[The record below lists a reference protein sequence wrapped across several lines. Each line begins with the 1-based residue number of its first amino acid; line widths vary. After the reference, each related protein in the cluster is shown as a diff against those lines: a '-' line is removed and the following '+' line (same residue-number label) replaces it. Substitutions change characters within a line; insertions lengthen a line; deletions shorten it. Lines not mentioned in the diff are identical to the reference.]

1 MVRFESAKRGVVP
14 ETVAIAIGVLR
25 TLFGE
30 DIDLVSPPVGVAVR
44 AVLKDLKPGAQ

>member
-30 DIDLVSPPVGVAVR
+30 DIDLVSPSVGVTV
-44 AVLKDLKPGAQ
+44 GATVDVVGR